1 MEDLYISEFEFTTEE
16 LPADMRADVV
26 AQWDAEDAQRV
37 GAEVAREEAQSLFN
51 SRSERDEPV
60 MYICLPRSIASGSQR
75 LTAAQAYVYMALAF
89 GANRESR
96 LALFT
101 QARLAEAAGVGP
113 RSIPRILALLE
124 HLLLIE
130 RADKGV
136 VVPVPEEFVRIP
148 ADALWSAPPRLNGSE
163 PGGAPLMAT
172 GSSLRALGAIL
183 IRVDWKTWQCT
194 ASHESLATNADLA
207 LSQFRDGLK
216 ALQSSG
222 LVVLH
227 PDVRYRV
234 TAAGVRRQ
242 VVPLRVRWS
251 AALEWTKT
259 SPTAQPKV
267 KKELSP
273 TTRLLRQFIAQHGTR
288 NHQERG
294 QLAVVIK
301 EAVAKHGFAMTER
314 ALKTLGRDNQVVSS
328 RSVNIQVQH
337 LMALDVKEK
346 KHGGDIRAG
355 SENRMLPEDER
366 AFWNQERARQ
376 AAEYAAQR
384 TASGAILEEAPF

>member
-1 MEDLYISEFEFTTEE
+1 MEDLYISEFEFTTEQ

-26 AQWDAEDAQRV
+26 AQWEAEDAARL
-37 GAEVAREEAQSLFN
+37 GAQEAREEALNLFN
-51 SRSERDEPV
+51 SRSERDEPAT
-60 MYICLPRSIASGSQR
+60 YICLPRSIASGLHR
-75 LTAAQAYVYMALAF
+75 LTAAQAYVYMALSF

-101 QARLAEAAGVGP
+101 QARLAEAAGIGP

-124 HLLLIE
+124 ELLLIE
-130 RADKGV
+130 RSGKGV

-148 ADALWSAPPRLNGSE
+148 ADALWSAPPRLNGAE
-163 PGGAPLMAT
+163 PSPAPLMAT

-207 LSQFRDGLK
+207 LSQFRDGLRS
-216 ALQSSG
+216 LQAAG

-234 TAAGVRRQ
+234 TPAGVRRQ

-251 AALEWTKT
+251 AAPEWTKT
-259 SPTAQPKV
+259 SRTIEAKP

-273 TTRLLRQFIAQHGTR
+273 TTRLLRQFIAQYGTH

-301 EAVAKHGFAMTER
+301 EAVAKHGATMTER
-314 ALKTLGRDNQVVSS
+314 ALKTLGRDNQVVTT

-337 LMALDVKEK
+337 LMALDTKEK
-346 KHGGDIRAG
+346 RHGGDIRAG
-355 SENRMLPEDER
+355 SESRMLPEDER
-366 AFWNQERARQ
+366 EFWNQERARQ
-376 AAEYAAQR
+376 AAAYSAQQA
-384 TASGAILEEAPF
+384 ASGVKFEEAPF